1 MTRALPS
8 GRRLLAAFAVLS
20 VALAGASSSLDAQGR
35 LARRRAQRT
44 EARNGERLSFIH
56 DGVSRSAVIRLPRD
70 RARDGAPLPVVLVLH
85 GGGGNADNAEQM
97 TGFTRLVERERILV
111 VYPEGTSGSARSP
124 LLTWNAGHCC
134 GPAMKRNADD
144 VGFIAALLDSLAA
157 RYPIDVRRVYAT
169 GMSNG
174 AMMSHRLGRELA
186 PRIAAIAPVVG
197 ALFGDEVKPSPG
209 VSALM
214 INGLLDRSV
223 PAEGGPTGG
232 RSASQWDGTPTLP
245 NLAQAS
251 FWAAANGCAAT
262 PRREERGALIH
273 WRHDCPAGLAVELYQ
288 VKDGGHAWPGGRKG
302 SRAGDEPGSAM
313 DATDVIWRFFKSHRR

>member
-1 MTRALPS
+1 MTIKHPTS
-8 GRRLLAAFAVLS
+8 RRLLAALVLTIA
-20 VALAGASSSLDAQGR
+20 ALVGLSSTVDAQGR
-35 LARRRAQRT
+35 LARRRAERSA
-44 EARNGERLSFIH
+44 ARDGQRLSFVH
-56 DGVSRSAVIRLPRD
+56 DGVSRSAVLRLPRD
-70 RARDGAPLPVVLVLH
+70 HARGTALLPVVLVLH
-85 GGGGNADNAEQM
+85 GGGGNAANAEQM

-111 VYPEGTSGSARSP
+111 VYPEGTSGSARIP

-134 GPAMKRNADD
+134 GHAMKRNVDD

-157 RYPIDVRRVYAT
+157 RYPIDVKRVYAT

-197 ALFGDEVKPSPG
+197 ALFGDEVKPGPG

-214 INGLLDRSV
+214 INGLLDQSV

-251 FWAAANGCAAT
+251 FWASSNGCSAT
-262 PRREERGALIH
+262 PRRDEQGALVR
-273 WRHDCPAGLAVELYQ
+273 WVHDCPDGVAVELYQ
-288 VKDGGHAWPGGRKG
+288 VKDNGHAWPGGKKG
-302 SRAGDEPGSAM
+302 SRIGDEPSSAM
-313 DATDVIWRFFKSHRR
+313 DATDVIWRFFKAHRR